1 MTNAAVPTNKNTN
14 GENAVLTQEDNPT
27 VAADQPDARIYRK
40 VIRRFVPLLT
50 ICFLANYID
59 RTNVGFAAL
68 SMNRAIG
75 LSDLAFG
82 WGAGV
87 LFIGYCLFEVPSNM
101 LLYRVGA
108 RVWLARIMITW
119 GFCSVATG
127 FVTGPSS
134 FYVMRFLLGVAEAG
148 FNPGVMFFFLA
159 WFPAQYRGRM
169 FAWFQMAIPLSAVVS
184 APLST
189 SILALD
195 GFLKLAGWQW
205 MFILEGLPSVILGIV
220 LLFVLTNRPEDAT
233 WLSPDERAH
242 VAAVLQRE
250 TRTHPSHDFRSVIRD
265 PRVLLLAAVQLGF
278 TIGSYGIGIWLP
290 LILKERHLSVLAIG
304 ILASAPYLCGCV
316 ATVLW
321 AGAADRSGRPVA
333 NLAVTCA
340 LGGGGLLAAVWVP
353 SMATG
358 FIGLTIA
365 VVGVTSARGIF
376 WSLPPQFLAGRGA
389 ASGLAFVSSIGAF
402 GGFLG
407 PSLMGW
413 LKQATGSFTAG
424 LTCLAL
430 AIALSGVLALCLPAV
445 AHKNE

>member
-1 MTNAAVPTNKNTN
+1 VRSTK
-14 GENAVLTQEDNPT
+14 E
-27 VAADQPDARIYRK
+27 ADPVTLASDQLDERVYGKI
-40 VIRRFVPLLT
+40 IRRFVPLLT
-50 ICFLANYID
+50 LCFLANYID

-68 SMNRAIG
+68 SMNQAIG
-75 LSDLAFG
+75 LSDLTFG

-87 LFIGYCLFEVPSNM
+87 LFIGYCLFEVPSNL

-108 RVWLARIMITW
+108 RLWLARIMITW
-119 GFCSVATG
+119 GLCSAATA
-127 FVTGPSS
+127 FVTGPAS
-134 FYVMRFLLGVAEAG
+134 FYGMRFLLGVAEAG

-159 WFPAQYRGRM
+159 WFPSQYRGRM
-169 FAWFQMAIPLSAVVS
+169 FAWFQMAIPLSAVIS

-189 SILALD
+189 SILAMD
-195 GFLKLAGWQW
+195 GVLKLGGWQW
-205 MFILEGLPSVILGIV
+205 MFILEGLPSIILGIV
-220 LLFVLTNRPEDAT
+220 LLFVLTNRPDEAA
-233 WLSPDERAH
+233 WLSADERAS
-242 VAAVLQRE
+242 VSAALARE
-250 TRTHPSHDFRSVIRD
+250 TPINPSHNFLAVIRD

-278 TIGSYGIGIWLP
+278 TAGSYGIGIWLP
-290 LILKERHLSVLAIG
+290 LILKERHLSVLTIG
-304 ILASAPYLCGCV
+304 VLATVPYLCGCV

-321 AGAADRSGRPVA
+321 AAAADRSGRRVA

-340 LGGGGLLAAVWVP
+340 LGGAGLLAAVWVP
-353 SMATG
+353 GMAAG

-376 WSLPPQFLAGRGA
+376 WSLPPQFLVGRGA

-430 AIALSGVLALCLPAV
+430 CIALSGVLTLLLPAIT
-445 AHKNE
+445 HKTK